1 MKNSIRCCISCILPC
16 GSLDVIRVIH
26 SNGQVEEFSEIIRAG
41 DLMKLNPKHVVRR
54 SALPSEEGSV
64 QKIIIMSRDA
74 ELKRGKI
81 YFLVPMSLLPRKAR
95 ARPAPDNN
103 NMKINIVKRE
113 EQGSSSSSGKH
124 PNLACSMNSKFL
136 ISSDQYLTEILSEKN
151 ISSTQRHRRS
161 RHDRSRIWR
170 PNLASI
176 SETADDL

>member
-54 SALPSEEGSV
+54 SALPSEEGNV
-64 QKIIIMSRDA
+64 QKIIVMSRDA

-95 ARPAPDNN
+95 ARPVPGNN
-103 NMKINIVKRE
+103 KKINVNRE
-113 EQGSSSSSGKH
+113 EQGSSDRKQ
-124 PNLACSMNSKFL
+124 PNSACSMNSKLL

-176 SETADDL
+176 SEAADDL

>member
-1 MKNSIRCCISCILPC
+1 MINSIKCCISCILPC

-81 YFLVPMSLLPRKAR
+81 YFLVPMALLPRKAR
-95 ARPAPDNN
+95 ARPVPDDDK
-103 NMKINIVKRE
+103 KINVKRE
-113 EQGSSSSSGKH
+113 ELEDSSKGKH
-124 PNLACSMNSKFL
+124 PNTACSENSKLL
-136 ISSDQYLTEILSEKN
+136 ISTDQYLTEIMSEKN

-161 RHDRSRIWR
+161 RHNRSRIWR

-176 SETADDL
+176 SETATMDDS

>member
-1 MKNSIRCCISCILPC
+1 MKNSIKCCISCILPC

-54 SALPSEEGSV
+54 SVLPSENDSV

-81 YFLVPMSLLPRKAR
+81 YFLVPMSFLPRKTR
-95 ARPAPDNN
+95 ARPVPDNN
-103 NMKINIVKRE
+103 KKINVKKE
-113 EQGSSSSSGKH
+113 EQGSSNGKH
-124 PNLACSMNSKFL
+124 PNLAYSMNSKLL
-136 ISSDQYLTEILSEKN
+136 ISSDQYLIEILSEKN

-161 RHDRSRIWR
+161 RHRIRIWR